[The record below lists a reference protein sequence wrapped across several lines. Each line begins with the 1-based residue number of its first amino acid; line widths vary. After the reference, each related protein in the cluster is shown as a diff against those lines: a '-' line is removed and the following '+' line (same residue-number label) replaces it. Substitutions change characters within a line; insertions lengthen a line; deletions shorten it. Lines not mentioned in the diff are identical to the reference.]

1 MVCMR
6 GIHAHN
12 SSKAALLGLDH
23 IIPVLTPELLA
34 APSLGTSLFS
44 LLAYLAELFPD
55 HVAGMPAPSFQRLV
69 ALLEY
74 GLQHPEQ
81 EVLQQCLEA
90 VAALAGWHVT
100 VSGGGA
106 MPDAGLGGHNA
117 PGAGLLLLTV
127 WWYGMCKLAVLPL
140 LLLTGV

>member
-1 MVCMR
+1 MPTFCNLPMPTCFPLASPTHCTPHPA
-6 GIHAHN
+6 IPL
-12 SSKAALLGLDH
+12 KAALLGLDH

-34 APSLGTSLFS
+34 APSLGAALFS

-55 HVAGMPAPSFQRLV
+55 HVAGLPGPSFQRLV
-69 ALLEY
+69 PLLEF

-100 VSGGGA
+100 VTGFC
-106 MPDAGLGGHNA
+106 DFKDEGLGLENM
-117 PGAGLLLLTV
+117 AG
-127 WWYGMCKLAVLPL
+127 
-140 LLLTGV
+140 